1 MHKLVRHPNYL
12 GEMPVYGS
20 FAMVVWH
27 CVPVLVLAWVWIGV
41 FAVILLMKEA
51 SRSRYAEWPPYR
63 RRTWWLIPRVF

>member
-12 GEMPVYGS
+12 GEMLVYGS

-27 CVPVLVLAWVWIGV
+27 WVPVLVLAWVWIGV
-41 FAVILLMKEA
+41 FAVNMMMKEA
-51 SRSRYAEWPPYR
+51 SLSRYAEWPQYR